1 MKTFGYRPFILLLII
16 VNFILLSCNSK
27 KTESIFDEIL
37 FSNIS
42 YLNSSENDTV
52 RSIDLLNTDSILAL
66 PQNNHVIDST
76 KQYIYLTFDDGPYKG
91 SANINKVIKE
101 EQVKATVFVVG
112 FNAYTSTLR
121 QYIDDYKANDLI
133 EISNHTYSHANRNK
147 FIGYYKQPE
156 VVLEDVKKNENF
168 FNIENKIVRLPG
180 RNVWCLGDQR
190 KYDYDK
196 ASKKSANYLAENNYY
211 VLGWDFE
218 WRRLKKKKPLEQPI
232 VIYEEML
239 RRLDKK
245 ETLNKNH
252 LVLLMHDDMF
262 NNEEDAEKLR
272 ELIKLIK
279 NNQDLVLEFASNYP
293 IKTPLNIKG

>member
-1 MKTFGYRPFILLLII
+1 MKILRYRPILLILII
-16 VNFILLSCNSK
+16 VNLILTSCNSK
-27 KTESIFDEIL
+27 KAESILDEVV

-42 YLNSSENDTV
+42 FLNSPDNDTI
-52 RSIDLLNTDSILAL
+52 RSIDLLNTDSIASLS
-66 PQNNHVIDST
+66 NNQHVIDST

-101 EQVKATVFVVG
+101 EQVKATVFIVG
-112 FNAYTSTLR
+112 FNAYTTTLQ

-147 FIGYYKQPE
+147 FVGYYKQPE
-156 VVLEDVKKNENF
+156 VVLEDVKKNEAF
-168 FNIENKIVRLPG
+168 FNIDNKIIRLPG
-180 RNVWCLGDQR
+180 RNVWCLGEQK

-196 ASKKSANYLAENNYY
+196 GSKNSANYLADNNYY
-211 VLGWDFE
+211 VMGWDYE
-218 WRRLKKKKPLEQPI
+218 WKRLKKKQPLASPS
-232 VIYEEML
+232 VIYDEMIS
-239 RRLDKK
+239 RLDNN

-262 NNEEDAEKLR
+262 NSEEDAEKLR

-279 NNQDLVLEFASNYP
+279 NNNDLVLEFASNYP